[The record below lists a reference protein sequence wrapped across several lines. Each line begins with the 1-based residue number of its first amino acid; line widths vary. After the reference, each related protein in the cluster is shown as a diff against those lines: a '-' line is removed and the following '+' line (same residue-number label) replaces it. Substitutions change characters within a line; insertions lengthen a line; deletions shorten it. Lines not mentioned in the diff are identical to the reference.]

1 MSIEK
6 IQSGCVPVRCWG
18 SFVSWKESLTTLILV
33 RHGESEWNRAGR
45 IQGQINSPLTD
56 LGINQAKAIR
66 EYLSGILL
74 NQQLEIYTSPLD
86 RALQT
91 AEIIAQGIEYPSRKI
106 IIEERLNDFNV
117 GEISGTFGWDKV
129 AEIFPE
135 QAQLRLQ
142 DPMRF
147 HPSGGESGA
156 EFEARLRSL
165 LEDLKDDGTLK
176 LMVSHGIV
184 NKFIRG
190 ILKNLSGKEMV
201 ELGESQNTIYRLE
214 EGEETEIKIPPTIRG
229 KN

>member
-1 MSIEK
+1 M
-6 IQSGCVPVRCWG
+6 
-18 SFVSWKESLTTLILV
+18 TTLILV

-165 LEDLKDDGTLK
+165 LEDLMDDVTLK

>member
-1 MSIEK
+1 M
-6 IQSGCVPVRCWG
+6 
-18 SFVSWKESLTTLILV
+18 
-33 RHGESEWNRAGR
+33 
-45 IQGQINSPLTD
+45 
-56 LGINQAKAIR
+56 GINQAKATR
-66 EYLSGILL
+66 DYLSGILL

-91 AEIIAQGIEYPSRKI
+91 AEIIAQGIDYPSRKI
-106 IIEERLNDFNV
+106 IIEERLNDFNL

-214 EGEETEIKIPPTIRG
+214 QGEETEIKIPPTIRE

>member
-1 MSIEK
+1 MA
-6 IQSGCVPVRCWG
+6 
-18 SFVSWKESLTTLILV
+18 TLILI

-45 IQGQINSPLTD
+45 IQGQVNSPLTD

-66 EYLSGILL
+66 DYLSGILI
-74 NQQLEIYTSPLD
+74 NQELEIYTSPLD

-91 AEIIAQGIEYPSRKI
+91 AEIIAQGIEYPRRNI
-106 IIEERLNDFNV
+106 IIEERLNDFNL

-129 AEIFPE
+129 AEMFPE

-142 DPMRF
+142 DPICC

-165 LEDLKDDGTLK
+165 LEDLMDDGTLK

-190 ILKNLSGKEMV
+190 ILKKISGKEML

-214 EGEETEIKIPPTIRG
+214 QGEETEIKIPPT
-229 KN
+229 K

>member
-1 MSIEK
+1 M
-6 IQSGCVPVRCWG
+6 
-18 SFVSWKESLTTLILV
+18 TTLILV

-91 AEIIAQGIEYPSRKI
+91 AEIIAQGIDYPSRKI
-106 IIEERLNDFNV
+106 IIEERLNDFNL

-165 LEDLKDDGTLK
+165 LEDLMDDGTLK

-214 EGEETEIKIPPTIRG
+214 QGEETEIKIPPTIRG

>member
-1 MSIEK
+1 MKTYQPSLDLIS
-6 IQSGCVPVRCWG
+6 Q
-18 SFVSWKESLTTLILV
+18 FQQLASLTTLILV

-45 IQGQINSPLTD
+45 LQGQVNSPLTD

-66 EYLSGILL
+66 DYLSGSIL
-74 NQQLEIYTSPLD
+74 NQKLEIYTSPLD
-86 RALQT
+86 RAIQT
-91 AEIIAQGIEYPSRKI
+91 AEIIAQGINYPSSKI
-106 IIEERLNDFNV
+106 IIEERLNDFNL
-117 GEISGTFGWDKV
+117 GEISGIFGWEKV

-142 DPMRF
+142 DPMCF

-165 LEDLKDDGTLK
+165 LEDLMDDGTLK
-176 LMVSHGIV
+176 LIVSHGIV

-201 ELGESQNTIYRLE
+201 ELGESQNTLYRLE
-214 EGEETEIKIPPTIRG
+214 QGEETEIKISPT
-229 KN
+229 K

>member
-1 MSIEK
+1 MK
-6 IQSGCVPVRCWG
+6 GN
-18 SFVSWKESLTTLILV
+18 LTTLILV

-45 IQGQINSPLTD
+45 IQGQVNSPLTD
-56 LGINQAKAIR
+56 LGISQARAISD
-66 EYLSGILL
+66 YLSGIFL
-74 NQQLEIYTSPLD
+74 NQELEIYSSPLE
-86 RALQT
+86 RAIQT
-91 AEIIAQGIEYPSRKI
+91 AQIIAKGIDHLSSEV
-106 IIEERLNDFNV
+106 IIEERLNDFNL
-117 GEISGTFGWDKV
+117 GEISGTYGWDKV

-165 LEDLKDDGTLK
+165 MEELKGDDTTK
-176 LMVSHGIV
+176 LLVSHGIV

-190 ILKNLSGKEMV
+190 IYKNISGKEMIN
-201 ELGESQNTIYRLE
+201 LGESQNTIYCLE
-214 EGEETEIKIPPTIRG
+214 HGDETEIKIPPSNRE

>member
-1 MSIEK
+1 M
-6 IQSGCVPVRCWG
+6 
-18 SFVSWKESLTTLILV
+18 TTLILV

-45 IQGQINSPLTD
+45 IQGQVNSPLTD

-66 EYLSGILL
+66 DYLSGIFL
-74 NQQLEIYTSPLD
+74 NQELEIYTSPLD

-91 AEIIAQGIEYPSRKI
+91 AEIIAQGIDHPSSKI
-106 IIEERLNDFNV
+106 IIEERLNDFNL

-165 LEDLKDDGTLK
+165 LEDLMDDGTLK

-214 EGEETEIKIPPTIRG
+214 QGEETEIKIPPTIRE

>member
-1 MSIEK
+1 
-6 IQSGCVPVRCWG
+6 
-18 SFVSWKESLTTLILV
+18 LTTLILV

-45 IQGQINSPLTD
+45 IQGQVNSPLTD
-56 LGINQAKAIR
+56 LGISQAIAIR
-66 EYLSGILL
+66 NYLSGIFI
-74 NQQLEIYTSPLD
+74 NQELKIYTSPLD
-86 RALQT
+86 RAIQT
-91 AEIIAQGIEYPSRKI
+91 AKIIAQGIDCFGSEL
-106 IIEERLNDFNV
+106 IIEERLNDFNL

-135 QAQLRLQ
+135 QAKLRLQ

-156 EFEARLRSL
+156 DFEARLRSL
-165 LEDLKDDGTLK
+165 LEELMGDGTLK

-190 ILKNLSGKEMV
+190 ILKNLCGKEMIN
-201 ELGESQNTIYRLE
+201 LGESQNTIYRLE
-214 EGEETEIKIPPTIRG
+214 QGEETEIKIPPSNRE

>member
-1 MSIEK
+1 M
-6 IQSGCVPVRCWG
+6 
-18 SFVSWKESLTTLILV
+18 TTLILV

-45 IQGQINSPLTD
+45 IQGQVNSPLTD
-56 LGINQAKAIR
+56 LGINQAKATR
-66 EYLSGILL
+66 DYLSGILL

-91 AEIIAQGIEYPSRKI
+91 AEIIAQGIDYPSRKI
-106 IIEERLNDFNV
+106 IIEERLNDFNL

-214 EGEETEIKIPPTIRG
+214 QGEETEIKIPPTIRE

>member
-1 MSIEK
+1 M
-6 IQSGCVPVRCWG
+6 
-18 SFVSWKESLTTLILV
+18 TTLILV

-45 IQGQINSPLTD
+45 IQGQVNSPLTD

-66 EYLSGILL
+66 DYLSGILL
-74 NQQLEIYTSPLD
+74 NQELEIYTSPLD
-86 RALQT
+86 RAIQT
-91 AEIIAQGIEYPSRKI
+91 AEIIAQGIDHPSSKI
-106 IIEERLNDFNV
+106 IIEERLNDFNL

-165 LEDLKDDGTLK
+165 LEDLMDDGTLK

-214 EGEETEIKIPPTIRG
+214 QGEETEIKILPSNREEY
-229 KN
+229 

>member
-1 MSIEK
+1 M
-6 IQSGCVPVRCWG
+6 
-18 SFVSWKESLTTLILV
+18 TTLILV

-45 IQGQINSPLTD
+45 IQGQVNSPLTD
-56 LGINQAKAIR
+56 LGINQAKATR
-66 EYLSGILL
+66 DYLSGILL

-91 AEIIAQGIEYPSRKI
+91 AEIIAQGIDYPSRKI
-106 IIEERLNDFNV
+106 IIEERLNDFNL

-165 LEDLKDDGTLK
+165 LEDLMDDGTLK

-201 ELGESQNTIYRLE
+201 QLGESQNTIYRLE
-214 EGEETEIKIPPTIRG
+214 EGEETEIKILP
-229 KN
+229 

>member
-1 MSIEK
+1 M
-6 IQSGCVPVRCWG
+6 
-18 SFVSWKESLTTLILV
+18 TTLILV

-45 IQGQINSPLTD
+45 IQGQVNSPLTD
-56 LGINQAKAIR
+56 LGINQAKATR
-66 EYLSGILL
+66 DYLSGILL

-91 AEIIAQGIEYPSRKI
+91 AEIIAQGIDYPSRKI
-106 IIEERLNDFNV
+106 IIEERLNDFNL

-165 LEDLKDDGTLK
+165 LEDLMDDGTLK

-201 ELGESQNTIYRLE
+201 QLGESQNTIYRLE
-214 EGEETEIKIPPTIRG
+214 EGEETEIKIPPSNRG
-229 KN
+229 IN

>member
-1 MSIEK
+1 MK
-6 IQSGCVPVRCWG
+6 GN
-18 SFVSWKESLTTLILV
+18 LTTLILV

-45 IQGQINSPLTD
+45 IQGQVNSPLTD
-56 LGINQAKAIR
+56 LGISQAGAISD
-66 EYLSGILL
+66 YLSGIFL
-74 NQQLEIYTSPLD
+74 NQELEIYSSPLE
-86 RALQT
+86 RAIQT
-91 AEIIAQGIEYPSRKI
+91 AQIIAKGIDHLSSEV
-106 IIEERLNDFNV
+106 IIEERLNDFNL
-117 GEISGTFGWDKV
+117 GEISGTYGWDKV

-165 LEDLKDDGTLK
+165 MEDLKGEDTTK
-176 LMVSHGIV
+176 LLVSHGIV

-190 ILKNLSGKEMV
+190 IYKNISCKEMIN
-201 ELGESQNTIYRLE
+201 LGESQNTIYCLE
-214 EGEETEIKIPPTIRG
+214 HGDETEIKIPPSNRE

>member
-1 MSIEK
+1 M
-6 IQSGCVPVRCWG
+6 
-18 SFVSWKESLTTLILV
+18 TTLILV
-33 RHGESEWNRAGR
+33 RHGESVWNRAGR
-45 IQGQINSPLTD
+45 IQGQVNSPLTD
-56 LGINQAKAIR
+56 LGINQAKAISDH
-66 EYLSGILL
+66 LSGILL
-74 NQQLEIYTSPLD
+74 NQELEIYTSPLD
-86 RALQT
+86 RAIQT
-91 AEIIAQGIEYPSRKI
+91 AEIIAQGIDHPSSKI

-165 LEDLKDDGTLK
+165 LEDLMDDGALK

-201 ELGESQNTIYRLE
+201 QLGESQNTIYRLE
-214 EGEETEIKIPPTIRG
+214 EGEESEIKILPSNRG

>member
-1 MSIEK
+1 M
-6 IQSGCVPVRCWG
+6 
-18 SFVSWKESLTTLILV
+18 TTLILV

-45 IQGQINSPLTD
+45 IQGQVNSPLTV

-66 EYLSGILL
+66 DHLSGILL
-74 NQQLEIYTSPLD
+74 NQELEIYTSPLD
-86 RALQT
+86 RAIQT
-91 AEIIAQGIEYPSRKI
+91 AEIIAQGIDHPSSKI
-106 IIEERLNDFNV
+106 IIEERLNDFSL

-165 LEDLKDDGTLK
+165 LEDLMDESSLK

-201 ELGESQNTIYRLE
+201 QLGESQNTIYRLE
-214 EGEETEIKIPPTIRG
+214 EGEETEIKILPSNRG

>member
-1 MSIEK
+1 
-6 IQSGCVPVRCWG
+6 
-18 SFVSWKESLTTLILV
+18 LTTLILV

-45 IQGQINSPLTD
+45 IQGQVNSPLTD
-56 LGINQAKAIR
+56 LGINQAKATR
-66 EYLSGILL
+66 DYLSGILL

-91 AEIIAQGIEYPSRKI
+91 AEIIAQGIDHPSSKI

>member
-1 MSIEK
+1 M
-6 IQSGCVPVRCWG
+6 
-18 SFVSWKESLTTLILV
+18 TTLILV

-45 IQGQINSPLTD
+45 IQGQVNSPLTD

-66 EYLSGILL
+66 DYLSGILI
-74 NQQLEIYTSPLD
+74 NQELEIYTSPLD

-91 AEIIAQGIEYPSRKI
+91 AEIIAQGIDYPSRKI
-106 IIEERLNDFNV
+106 IIEERLNDFNL

-135 QAQLRLQ
+135 QAQLKLQ

-147 HPSGGESGA
+147 HPSGGESGI
-156 EFEARLRSL
+156 EFESRLRSL
-165 LEDLKDDGTLK
+165 LEDLMDDDTLK

-190 ILKNLSGKEMV
+190 ILRNLSGKEMV

-214 EGEETEIKIPPTIRG
+214 QGEEMEIKIPPAIRE

>member
-1 MSIEK
+1 M
-6 IQSGCVPVRCWG
+6 
-18 SFVSWKESLTTLILV
+18 TTLILV
-33 RHGESEWNRAGR
+33 RHGESVWNRAGR
-45 IQGQINSPLTD
+45 IQGQVNSPLTD
-56 LGINQAKAIR
+56 LGINQAKAISDH
-66 EYLSGILL
+66 LSGILL
-74 NQQLEIYTSPLD
+74 NQELEIYTSPLD
-86 RALQT
+86 RAIQT
-91 AEIIAQGIEYPSRKI
+91 AEIIAQGIDHPSSKI

-165 LEDLKDDGTLK
+165 LEDLMDDVTLK

-201 ELGESQNTIYRLE
+201 QLGESQNTIYRLE
-214 EGEETEIKIPPTIRG
+214 QGEETEIKILPLNRG

>member
-1 MSIEK
+1 M
-6 IQSGCVPVRCWG
+6 
-18 SFVSWKESLTTLILV
+18 TTLILI
-33 RHGESEWNRAGR
+33 RHGESVWNRAGR
-45 IQGQINSPLTD
+45 IQGQVNSPLTD
-56 LGINQAKAIR
+56 LGINQAKAISDH
-66 EYLSGILL
+66 LSGILL
-74 NQQLEIYTSPLD
+74 NQELEIYTSPLD
-86 RALQT
+86 RAIQT
-91 AEIIAQGIEYPSRKI
+91 AEIIAQGIDHPSSKI

-165 LEDLKDDGTLK
+165 LEDLMDDGALK

-201 ELGESQNTIYRLE
+201 QLGESQNTIYRLE
-214 EGEETEIKIPPTIRG
+214 EGEETEIKILPSNRG

>member
-1 MSIEK
+1 M
-6 IQSGCVPVRCWG
+6 
-18 SFVSWKESLTTLILV
+18 TTLILV

-45 IQGQINSPLTD
+45 IQGQVNSPLTD
-56 LGINQAKAIR
+56 LGINQAKATR
-66 EYLSGILL
+66 DYLSGILL

-91 AEIIAQGIEYPSRKI
+91 AEIIAQGIDYPSRKI
-106 IIEERLNDFNV
+106 IIEERLNDFNL

-165 LEDLKDDGTLK
+165 LEDLMDDGTLK

-190 ILKNLSGKEMV
+190 ILKNLSGKEIID
-201 ELGESQNTIYRLE
+201 LGESQNTIYRLE
-214 EGEETEIKIPPTIRG
+214 QGEEKEIKISPTIRE

>member
-1 MSIEK
+1 MA
-6 IQSGCVPVRCWG
+6 
-18 SFVSWKESLTTLILV
+18 TLILI

-45 IQGQINSPLTD
+45 IQGQVNSPLTD
-56 LGINQAKAIR
+56 LGINQAKATR
-66 EYLSGILL
+66 DYLSGILL

-91 AEIIAQGIEYPSRKI
+91 AEIIAKGIDYPSRKI
-106 IIEERLNDFNV
+106 IIEERLNDFNL

-135 QAQLRLQ
+135 QAQLKLQ

-147 HPSGGESGA
+147 HPSGGESGT
-156 EFEARLRSL
+156 EFQARLRSL
-165 LEDLKDDGTLK
+165 LEDLMDDGTLK

-214 EGEETEIKIPPTIRG
+214 QGEEIEIKIPTAIREQ
-229 KN
+229 N

>member
-1 MSIEK
+1 LK
-6 IQSGCVPVRCWG
+6 GNLR
-18 SFVSWKESLTTLILV
+18 TLILV

-45 IQGQINSPLTD
+45 IQGQVNSPLTD
-56 LGINQAKAIR
+56 LGISQARAISD
-66 EYLSGILL
+66 YLSGIFL
-74 NQQLEIYTSPLD
+74 NQELEIYSSPLE
-86 RALQT
+86 RAIQT
-91 AEIIAQGIEYPSRKI
+91 AQIIVKGIDHLSSEV
-106 IIEERLNDFNV
+106 IIEERLNDFNL
-117 GEISGTFGWDKV
+117 GEISGTYGWDKV

-165 LEDLKDDGTLK
+165 MEELMGDDKTK
-176 LMVSHGIV
+176 LFVSHGIV

-190 ILKNLSGKEMV
+190 IYKNISGKEMIN
-201 ELGESQNTIYRLE
+201 LGESQNTIYCLE
-214 EGEETEIKIPPTIRG
+214 HGDETEIKIPPSNRE

>member
-1 MSIEK
+1 M
-6 IQSGCVPVRCWG
+6 
-18 SFVSWKESLTTLILV
+18 TTLILV

-45 IQGQINSPLTD
+45 IQGQVNSPLTD

-66 EYLSGILL
+66 DYLSGILL

>member
-1 MSIEK
+1 M
-6 IQSGCVPVRCWG
+6 
-18 SFVSWKESLTTLILV
+18 TTLILV

-106 IIEERLNDFNV
+106 IIEERLNDFNL

>member
-1 MSIEK
+1 M
-6 IQSGCVPVRCWG
+6 
-18 SFVSWKESLTTLILV
+18 TTLILV

-45 IQGQINSPLTD
+45 IQGQVNSPLTD
-56 LGINQAKAIR
+56 LGISQAIAIR
-66 EYLSGILL
+66 NYLSGIFI
-74 NQQLEIYTSPLD
+74 NQELKIYTSPLD
-86 RALQT
+86 RAIQT
-91 AEIIAQGIEYPSRKI
+91 AKIIAQGIDCFGSEL
-106 IIEERLNDFNV
+106 IIEERLNDFNL

-135 QAQLRLQ
+135 QAKLRLQ

-156 EFEARLRSL
+156 DFEARLRSL
-165 LEDLKDDGTLK
+165 LEDLMDDGTLK

-190 ILKNLSGKEMV
+190 ILKNLSGKEMIN
-201 ELGESQNTIYRLE
+201 LGESQNTIYRLE
-214 EGEETEIKIPPTIRG
+214 QGEETEIKIPPSNRE

>member
-1 MSIEK
+1 M
-6 IQSGCVPVRCWG
+6 
-18 SFVSWKESLTTLILV
+18 TTLILV

-214 EGEETEIKIPPTIRG
+214 QGEETGIKILPTNRE

>member
-1 MSIEK
+1 M
-6 IQSGCVPVRCWG
+6 
-18 SFVSWKESLTTLILV
+18 TTLILV

-45 IQGQINSPLTD
+45 IQGQVNSPLTD

-66 EYLSGILL
+66 DHLSGILL
-74 NQQLEIYTSPLD
+74 NQELEIYTSPLE
-86 RALQT
+86 RAIQT
-91 AEIIAQGIEYPSRKI
+91 AEIIAQGIDHPSSKI
-106 IIEERLNDFNV
+106 IIDERLNDFSL

-165 LEDLKDDGTLK
+165 LEDLMDEGSLK

-201 ELGESQNTIYRLE
+201 QLGESQNTIYRLE
-214 EGEETEIKIPPTIRG
+214 EGEETEIKILPSNRG

>member
-1 MSIEK
+1 M
-6 IQSGCVPVRCWG
+6 
-18 SFVSWKESLTTLILV
+18 TTLILI

-45 IQGQINSPLTD
+45 IQGQVNSPLTD

-66 EYLSGILL
+66 DHLSVILL
-74 NQQLEIYTSPLD
+74 NQELEIYTSPLD
-86 RALQT
+86 RAIQT
-91 AEIIAQGIEYPSRKI
+91 AEIIAQGIDHPSSKI
-106 IIEERLNDFNV
+106 IIEERLNDFSL

-135 QAQLRLQ
+135 QAKLRLQ

-165 LEDLKDDGTLK
+165 LEDLMDEGSLK

-214 EGEETEIKIPPTIRG
+214 QGEETEIKILPLNIG

>member
-1 MSIEK
+1 M
-6 IQSGCVPVRCWG
+6 
-18 SFVSWKESLTTLILV
+18 TTLILV

-45 IQGQINSPLTD
+45 IQGQVNSPLTE
-56 LGINQAKAIR
+56 LGISQAKAISD
-66 EYLSGILL
+66 YLSGIFL
-74 NQQLEIYTSPLD
+74 NQELKIYTSPLD
-86 RALQT
+86 RAIQT
-91 AEIIAQGIEYPSRKI
+91 AEIIAQGIDSFCSEI
-106 IIEERLNDFNV
+106 IIEERLNDFSL

-135 QAQLRLQ
+135 QAKLRLE

-156 EFEARLRSL
+156 AFEARLRSL
-165 LEDLKDDGTLK
+165 LEELMGDGTLK

-190 ILKNLSGKEMV
+190 ILKNLSGKEIIDM
-201 ELGESQNTIYRLE
+201 GESQNSIYRLE
-214 EGEETEIKIPPTIRG
+214 QGEETEIKIPPSNRG

>member
-1 MSIEK
+1 M
-6 IQSGCVPVRCWG
+6 
-18 SFVSWKESLTTLILV
+18 TTLILV

-45 IQGQINSPLTD
+45 IQGQVNSPLTD

-66 EYLSGILL
+66 DYLSGILL
-74 NQQLEIYTSPLD
+74 NQELEIYTSPLD

-91 AEIIAQGIEYPSRKI
+91 AEIIAQGIDYPSRKI
-106 IIEERLNDFNV
+106 IIEERLNDFNL

-165 LEDLKDDGTLK
+165 LEDLMDDGTLK

-190 ILKNLSGKEMV
+190 ILKNLSGKEIID
-201 ELGESQNTIYRLE
+201 LGESQNTIYRLE
-214 EGEETEIKIPPTIRG
+214 QGEEKEIKIPSSIRE